1 MTHDQDHEHASA
13 TPPFR
18 CVRLVLVMD
27 HDHSVTP
34 SDDHAQR
41 DVMRAWCQELA
52 TALPLP
58 TPWDLHTFIDELAEA
73 RGRPIQL
80 RRVSTVES
88 ESPCGA
94 LVSLADRDVIG
105 YMPSTPLHEE
115 HIILHEVGH
124 LVCGHSDTK
133 LADSPMV
140 AALVP
145 DLPPELIQ
153 SVLGRS
159 AFDAVA
165 EQQAELVASLY
176 LYRAGR
182 APAPMRGM
190 RKLDAR
196 SGRTLREIQATFD
209 SARRGGPEKR

>member
-1 MTHDQDHEHASA
+1 MTTSDHRDLA
-13 TPPFR
+13 
-18 CVRLVLVMD
+18 VR
-27 HDHSVTP
+27 
-34 SDDHAQR
+34 
-41 DVMRAWCQELA
+41 CQELA
-52 TALPLP
+52 AALPLP
-58 TPWDLHTFIDELAEA
+58 SPWDLDTFIAELSEA
-73 RGRPIQL
+73 RGRPIEL
-80 RRVSTVES
+80 RRVSTAES
-88 ESPCGA
+88 DNPCGA
-94 LVSLADRDVIG
+94 LVSLEDRDVIG

-115 HIILHEVGH
+115 HIVLHEVGH

-159 AFDAVA
+159 AFDATA
-165 EQQAELVASLY
+165 EREAELVASLY

-182 APAPMRGM
+182 APAPIRGV

-196 SGRTLREIQATFD
+196 TGRTLREIQATFD
-209 SARRGGPEKR
+209 STRRRGPEKRR